1 MLWRVDSS
9 IVESYYA
16 RALQGELPLTPE
28 LGSDESLSRL
38 LEVVEIICGED
49 GESYAHQL
57 KNVLKA
63 MEGDG
68 PLNKRPVLQDAVGET
83 LSRMHSGRLP
93 EQYRTYMLTH
103 DFIGD
108 STWRGGCIGAL
119 FATLTDPECEIGPTL
134 MVILTALLCE
144 YLQLSPVS
152 PLDIL
157 RGLGSRVAA
166 YAGKCI
172 HFKSLVL

>member
-16 RALQGELPLTPE
+16 RALQGELPLTSG

-108 STWRGGCIGAL
+108 STWRGDWIKVSRARHIRGTVG
-119 FATLTDPECEIGPTL
+119 
-134 MVILTALLCE
+134 
-144 YLQLSPVS
+144 LSKSYVA
-152 PLDIL
+152 
-157 RGLGSRVAA
+157 RWNHGRVL
-166 YAGKCI
+166 
-172 HFKSLVL
+172 S